1 MIFTNITCAFNEL
14 NKINNNIFIESHN
27 KKKKFFYAS
36 KARLNCISS
45 LKINLDKYLKI
56 DQQSFKKKFFCRHSK
71 LVAPDLIGCYLI
83 RNRIDKGLIKGMIVE
98 TEAYSQEEEA
108 CHGYNKK
115 TPSNK
120 VLFGEPGRFYIYRSY
135 GIHHCLN
142 IVTDKDNFASGV
154 LIRAVFISNKNER
167 SASGPGLVT
176 KTFEVDNKFNSLEIL
191 NNKCLWIS
199 KGKLSL
205 EKKDL
210 IQTTRIGISKAK
222 NIKWRWYLKR
232 SRSISKREKGD
243 RNPNLKN
250 STNNLSGVT

>member
-1 MIFTNITCAFNEL
+1 MDQ
-14 NKINNNIFIESHN
+14 
-27 KKKKFFYAS
+27 
-36 KARLNCISS
+36 RL
-45 LKINLDKYLKI
+45 
-56 DQQSFKKKFFCRHSK
+56 
-71 LVAPDLIGCYLI
+71 V
-83 RNRIDKGLIKGMIVE
+83 KGMIVE

-108 CHGYNKK
+108 CHGYNKM

-154 LIRAVFISNKNER
+154 LIRAVFISDKNER
-167 SASGPGLVT
+167 LAAGPGLVT
-176 KTFEVDNKFNSLEIL
+176 KAFEIDSKLNSLKVLDNKF
-191 NNKCLWIS
+191 LWIS
-199 KGKLSL
+199 KGDTYL

-250 STNNLSGVT
+250 STNNLSWIT

>member
-1 MIFTNITCAFNEL
+1 M
-14 NKINNNIFIESHN
+14 
-27 KKKKFFYAS
+27 
-36 KARLNCISS
+36 CIR
-45 LKINLDKYLKI
+45 DRYLKI
-56 DQQSFKKKFFCRHSK
+56 DTKPFQKNFFYRHSK
-71 LVAPDLIGCYLI
+71 LVAPELIGCYLI
-83 RNRIDKGLIKGMIVE
+83 RNKIDQGLLKGMIVE

-108 CHGYNKK
+108 CHGYNKM

-167 SASGPGLVT
+167 LAAGPGLVT
-176 KTFEVDNKFNSLEIL
+176 KAFEVDNKFNSLKVL
-191 NNKCLWIS
+191 DNKFLWIS
-199 KGKLSL
+199 KGDSYLA
-205 EKKDL
+205 KKDL

-250 STNNLSGVT
+250 STNNLSRIT